1 MILSAGVV
9 GSPHLLELSGIG
21 DSNRLSELGIDVVHH
36 LPGVG
41 ENLRDHYAPR
51 FTGRAKNTSTINE
64 MTRGPKLLWEIVK
77 YALGKP
83 SIVGL
88 GPTLVY
94 CFWHSEPSI
103 RNHDLQLTF
112 APASYKEGVQSEID
126 TEPGFTCAAWQQ
138 RPESLGYIHAR
149 SADPYD
155 RPVIQPNYLDAEED
169 RRVVLAGMKL
179 ARQLMHSAAL
189 APFLDYEVY
198 PGPHIQSDDELLQI
212 ARERGTTTYH
222 MMGSCRMGPNTDPTS
237 VVDDSLRVYGID
249 GLRVIDA
256 SIMPTM
262 LSANLNAG
270 AMVIGEKGSDMVL
283 GKPALEP
290 LILPANAQAI

>member
-21 DSNRLSELGIDVVHH
+21 DSTRLSELGIDVVHH

-94 CFWHSEPSI
+94 CFGI
-103 RNHDLQLTF
+103 LNL
-112 APASYKEGVQSEID
+112 ASGIM
-126 TEPGFTCAAWQQ
+126 TC
-138 RPESLGYIHAR
+138 S
-149 SADPYD
+149 
-155 RPVIQPNYLDAEED
+155 
-169 RRVVLAGMKL
+169 
-179 ARQLMHSAAL
+179 
-189 APFLDYEVY
+189 
-198 PGPHIQSDDELLQI
+198 
-212 ARERGTTTYH
+212 
-222 MMGSCRMGPNTDPTS
+222 
-237 VVDDSLRVYGID
+237 
-249 GLRVIDA
+249 
-256 SIMPTM
+256 
-262 LSANLNAG
+262 
-270 AMVIGEKGSDMVL
+270 
-283 GKPALEP
+283 
-290 LILPANAQAI
+290 